1 MRITSSLLKCDIL
14 IFLVLSVILWA
25 CVGYCGEGTEAYNY
39 NPAGKLDPFKPFIVT
54 VKEKAV
60 SKSPLSPLQKI
71 GIDQFKLVGIARS
84 GKKRFAIV
92 EDSKGKRHH
101 YTIYRSTPIG
111 LNEGRVINILD
122 DQVIIEER
130 IKTPSGEVKI
140 KPIIWKLHAEENEE
154 KP

>member
-1 MRITSSLLKCDIL
+1 MKITNSLLKCETL
-14 IFLVLSVILWA
+14 VFLVLSVILWSY
-25 CVGYCGEGTEAYNY
+25 VGYCGEGSESYNY
-39 NPAGKLDPFKPFIVT
+39 NPAGKLDPFRPFIVT
-54 VKEKAV
+54 VKEKTA

-71 GIDQFKLVGIARS
+71 SIDQFKLVGIAKS
-84 GKKRFAIV
+84 GEKRFAIV

-111 LNEGRVINILD
+111 LNEGRVVNILA

-130 IKTPSGEVKI
+130 IKTPSGEVKT